1 MVFNNLPMRVVI
13 LWLAGTKAGMVSIA
27 THGGHEPYAFF
38 KYKKLVRTRHKTVT
52 GFIVHDVCSSVMHV
66 KSTISVTS
74 SSKGRRQVVLDE
86 KIGMWGRQK
95 VVLDGKIG
103 L

>member
-38 KYKKLVRTRHKTVT
+38 KYKKNERIISQKAIYDIGTKILF
-52 GFIVHDVCSSVMHV
+52 GSSVIHKPINNWEIENV
-66 KSTISVTS
+66 KV
-74 SSKGRRQVVLDE
+74 
-86 KIGMWGRQK
+86 
-95 VVLDGKIG
+95 
-103 L
+103 